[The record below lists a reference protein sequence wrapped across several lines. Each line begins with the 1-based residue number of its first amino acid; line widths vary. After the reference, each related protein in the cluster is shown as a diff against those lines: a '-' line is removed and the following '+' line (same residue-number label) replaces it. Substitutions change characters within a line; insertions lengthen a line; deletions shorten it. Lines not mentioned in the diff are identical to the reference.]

1 MELLKYNNKR
11 VKLTDTDKKIWL
23 GMAYYSDAD
32 SNETDEDVLIVKTKT
47 GYTEILESDIKSI
60 EVL

>member
-11 VKLTDTDKKIWL
+11 VKLTDTDEKIWL
-23 GMAYYSDAD
+23 GMVYYSDAD
-32 SNETDEDVLIVKTKT
+32 SNETDEDVLIMKTKA